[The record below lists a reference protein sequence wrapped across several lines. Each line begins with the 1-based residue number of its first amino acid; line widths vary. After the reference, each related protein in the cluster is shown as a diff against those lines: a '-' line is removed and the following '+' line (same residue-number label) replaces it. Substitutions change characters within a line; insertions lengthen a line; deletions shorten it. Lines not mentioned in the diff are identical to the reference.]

1 MPRVT
6 SFATAMASQ
15 PSGLIGIAA
24 AIETAL
30 AGQAVPRWNA
40 GDSVAIV
47 AMGASLHSAHALV
60 HTLIGYG
67 IRAVAVNAA
76 ELADA
81 PRGFAIADHLVVV
94 SESGRSPE
102 PIAAVRDAAAHRI
115 AITDEPTSPLAQ
127 VCDLVLPLGGI
138 ADSKVYTLGFTGTLL
153 AYSILARATTGRGT
167 PIDVDALSHGVA
179 EQLAG
184 SADRAVDLLWGV
196 HSIDVVGSGRSRS
209 AAAES
214 ALMLREGVSVPTS
227 AFETYQYLHGPMESL
242 GSDSGVLVFGSGR
255 EHALIADALRVGARV
270 VHITSSGSD
279 DPRFESDRL
288 LRWEI
293 PASTDAFAQA
303 IHETVAAQTIVA
315 ALAGRAH
322 RDIGE
327 FRLAQP
333 DTKLP

>member
-6 SFATAMASQ
+6 SFSNAMASQ
-15 PSGLIGIAA
+15 PTELIGIAA
-24 AIETAL
+24 AIEEAL
-30 AGQAVPRWNA
+30 AAQPIPQWKG
-40 GDSVAIV
+40 GDSVAVV

-60 HTLIGYG
+60 QTLIGYG

-76 ELADA
+76 ELAGA
-81 PRGFAIADHLVVV
+81 PRGFSIADHLVVV

-102 PIAAVRDAAAHRI
+102 PINAVRDAAAYRI
-115 AITDEPTSPLAQ
+115 AITDDPTSPLAQ

-153 AYSILARATTGRGT
+153 AYSLLLRATTGLGT
-167 PIDVDALSHGVA
+167 PIDVDALSRGIA

-196 HSIDVVGSGRSRS
+196 HSIDVVGAGRSRS

-214 ALMLREGVSVPTS
+214 ALMLREGVSVSTS

-242 GSDSGVLVFGSGR
+242 GADTGVLVFGSGR
-255 EHALIADALRVGARV
+255 EHALIADALRAGARV
-270 VHITSSGSD
+270 LHIVAATAE
-279 DPRFESDRL
+279 DPGFDSDRL
-288 LRWEI
+288 VRWEI
-293 PASTDAFAQA
+293 PVAPDAFGQA
-303 IHETVAAQTIVA
+303 IHETVAAQTLVA
-315 ALAGRAH
+315 AWAQRAN